1 MQVEKNP
8 TDPGEN
14 LKTKQKEQKNQ
25 AGERLWWIR
34 ERENVHLEAGDTL
47 LIFPAESTAAFL
59 LFVLLG
65 LLPVSQESVY
75 NITFA

>member
-14 LKTKQKEQKNQ
+14 LKTKQKEQKTKQ
-25 AGERLWWIR
+25 DRGCGGF
-34 ERENVHLEAGDTL
+34 EREKVHLEAGDTL
-47 LIFPAESTAAFL
+47 LTLPAESTTAFL

>member
-14 LKTKQKEQKNQ
+14 LKTKQKEQKTKQ
-25 AGERLWWIR
+25 DRGCGGF
-34 ERENVHLEAGDTL
+34 ERENLEAGDTL
-47 LIFPAESTAAFL
+47 LILPAESTTVFL